1 MTLLKRREQ
10 DPVRN
15 FPDLL
20 EDFFGG
26 GMLDRM
32 NSLTSGA
39 NVSSVNIKD
48 NKDDYTIE
56 LAAPGLKKDD
66 FNVEVENGTLIISSE
81 KEDEKEDKDENYTRR
96 EFSYHSFQRAFD
108 LPDSIKAEEINA
120 EYNDGVLNITV
131 PKKDEAKNNGR
142 KKIDIK

>member
-26 GMLDRM
+26 SSMDLAPFR
-32 NSLTSGA
+32 TGA
-39 NVSSVNIKD
+39 NVPSVNIKD
-48 NKDDYTIE
+48 QKDNFTIE
-56 LAAPGLKKDD
+56 VAAPGLKKDD
-66 FNVEVENGTLIISSE
+66 FNVELDNGTLIISSE

-96 EFSYHSFQRAFD
+96 EFSYTSFQRSFD
-108 LPDSIKAEEINA
+108 LPDEVKAEEIEA
-120 EYNDGVLNITV
+120 EYNDGVLSIKV
-131 PKKDEAKNNGR
+131 PKKEEAKQKER
-142 KKIDIK
+142 KKIDIS